1 MVEKEAGGERSDAV
15 VKKQPSLD
23 KALSD
28 KTLSGAFA
36 RYNEAVR
43 QEEREPVPEMSP
55 EFLEK
60 MNAYVQ
66 GVQIQNTQEERIMK
80 RETSGKKWKKA
91 WTALLAAA
99 IVVGGSVCV
108 YATVPAVRE
117 RINML
122 FLQKESVARLH
133 EVPEGYT
140 GIYTVED
147 LETIREDLAGRY
159 ILMNDIVIPE
169 EAYAP
174 GGIYENGFPPIGGTT
189 KTYTNEEGNSFTQ
202 TYSFTGIFNGNGY
215 TISNVRVTSGHW
227 DSSNRSYTA
236 GLFGTCEMQYDMLD
250 PETGEQTQKAGG
262 IIKNLGVVDS
272 SVIIELDRAGDA
284 SIGMIVG
291 SGGFVVGC
299 YTDNVEVRFTIPEGT
314 TVAEG
319 STKTISIGGV
329 AGEAHIID
337 SCYSGADIVVGGQS
351 VDGLNL
357 YVAGVCGWG
366 RSCVTS
372 YFDGTI
378 DAPVADWKS
387 GTADW
392 KSDTADWEVC
402 YIDETDP
409 PEMLNDAMM
418 FEIAYR
424 LLCEDYGTTF
434 DKKEMQDCWNVATE
448 AGEYA
453 ENALQAYAEE
463 QCGEG
468 KPRNFKNFL
477 AFYCSKTNVN
487 PQDYLTYTT
496 TGTENTYE
504 NVYLCDPYTTPKERA
519 VLAEILAKVFEG
531 EEFVALCQENGVK
544 YGNYHNYDLRREPDC
559 DFAGFDFNYIWRM
572 GDDGKPELRLF
583 QWSRENGVTTYQS
596 ELADVIRK

>member
-1 MVEKEAGGERSDAV
+1 M
-15 VKKQPSLD
+15 KKQPSLD
-23 KALSD
+23 KAL
-28 KTLSGAFA
+28 TGAFA

-66 GVQIQNTQEERIMK
+66 GVQIQNTQEKRIMK
-80 RETSGKKWKKA
+80 RESSGKKGKKA
-91 WTALLAAA
+91 WIAILAAA

-122 FLQKESVARLH
+122 FLQEESVARLH

-147 LETIREDLAGRY
+147 LETIREDLSGRY

-174 GGIYENGFPPIGGTT
+174 GGIYENGFTPIGGTT
-189 KTYTNEEGNSFTQ
+189 KTYTNEEGNSFVK

-215 TISNVRVTSGHW
+215 TISNVRVTSMNQTG
-227 DSSNRSYTA
+227 TA
-236 GLFGTCEMQYDMLD
+236 GLFGYCEMQYDVWD
-250 PETGEQTQKAGG
+250 EETGEQMQKAGG

-272 SVIIELDRAGDA
+272 SVMIELDRARDA

-299 YTDNVEVRFTIPEGT
+299 FTENVEVRFTIPEGT

-337 SCYSGADIVVGGQS
+337 SCYSGADIVVSGQS

-366 RSCVTS
+366 KSCVTS

-378 DAPVADWKS
+378 DATV
-387 GTADW
+387 
-392 KSDTADWEVC
+392 ADWEVC

-424 LLCEDYGTTF
+424 LLNEDYGTTF
-434 DKKEMQDCWNVATE
+434 DKKEMQDCWNAAVE

-468 KPRNFKNFL
+468 KPQNYKKFL

-487 PQDYLTYTT
+487 PQDYLTYTIT
-496 TGTENTYE
+496 ATENTYE
-504 NVYLCDPYTTPKERA
+504 NVYLCDPETTPKERA
-519 VLAEILAKVFEG
+519 VLAEIVAKVFDG

-544 YGNYHNYDLRREPDC
+544 YGSYHNYDLCREPDC
-559 DFAGFDFNYIWRM
+559 DFAGFDFDYIWRM
-572 GDDGKPELRLF
+572 DDDGKPKLRLF
-583 QWSRENGVTTYQS
+583 TWSKETGVEMYNS
-596 ELADVIRK
+596 DLSGVIRK